1 MKSSISRRLRGY
13 SLRGSE
19 PGRDCRIKMRW
30 LYAYNKT
37 ATTAATM
44 LLIAMMFA
52 AFPSYGQQVKP
63 SNSGYA
69 PVNGIKV
76 YYEVYGEGRPIVLL
90 HGAFY
95 TIDMNW
101 GQLIPGLSKTRKVIA
116 IEMQGHGHT
125 PFSDRKLSIT
135 ALASDVEGLM
145 DYLKIDSADVAG
157 FSMGGSV
164 AYQFAVQSPKRLRK
178 LVIIS
183 STYKSSGWL
192 PAVNSGLKN
201 LKPELFDNTP
211 LKAAYD
217 AVAPDKTKWRKFLE
231 QMFAFAGE
239 PFNVGDSNISKIA
252 APVLIISGDNDG
264 LDKIELMKTYQ
275 LLGGGVSADLQ
286 AMPASQLAIVPS
298 QGHVSLMMQTAT
310 ILNYLDSFL
319 K

>member
-1 MKSSISRRLRGY
+1 MKRVFKGFNVLK
-13 SLRGSE
+13 
-19 PGRDCRIKMRW
+19 PV
-30 LYAYNKT
+30 
-37 ATTAATM
+37 
-44 LLIAMMFA
+44 LIIAILF
-52 AFPSYGQQVKP
+52 FTVFQSNGQQIKP

-76 YYEVYGEGRPIVLL
+76 YYEVYGEGKPIVLL

-95 TIDMNW
+95 TIEMNW
-101 GQLIPGLSKTRKVIA
+101 GQLIPELSKTRKVIA

-135 ALASDVEGLM
+135 TLASDVEKVM

-157 FSMGGSV
+157 YSMGGSV

-183 STYKSSGWL
+183 STYKTSGWL
-192 PAVNSGLKN
+192 PIVNSAFKDF
-201 LKPELFDNTP
+201 KPEFFDNTP
-211 LKAAYD
+211 IKTAYD

-231 QMFAFAGE
+231 QMFDFAKV
-239 PFNVGDSNISKIA
+239 PFNVGDSNIAKIA

-264 LDKIELMKTYQ
+264 MDKIELMKTYQ

-286 AMPASQLAIVPS
+286 PMPKSQLAIVPS
-298 QGHVSLMMQTAT
+298 QGHVSLMMQTKT
-310 ILNYLDSFL
+310 ILGYLDDFL